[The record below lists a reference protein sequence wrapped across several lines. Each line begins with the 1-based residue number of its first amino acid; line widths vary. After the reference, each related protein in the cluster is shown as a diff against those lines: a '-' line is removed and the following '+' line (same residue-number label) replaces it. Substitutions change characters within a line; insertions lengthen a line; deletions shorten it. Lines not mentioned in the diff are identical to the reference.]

1 MSKFRKITSPNAQ
14 HVPRRTLA
22 NGKDRRLKQ
31 SSTKTKT
38 RLSMQQTQRAL
49 SGKKKARSDLVSSI
63 QRLAMLE
70 RTLNQN
76 QIKTIAREAA
86 VLQMSG

>member
-1 MSKFRKITSPNAQ
+1 
-14 HVPRRTLA
+14 
-22 NGKDRRLKQ
+22 
-31 SSTKTKT
+31 
-38 RLSMQQTQRAL
+38 MQQTQRAL

-86 VLQMSG
+86 VLQMSGC